1 MISFGFPSEKTISKS
16 HKGPGKFTSAE
27 KDRGIS
33 RFFPSSEEKILCPL
47 DNQSYFVISVKTAC
61 TFLFGTSK
69 CRITFMMCRRLAPF
83 TMTEE
88 RLSAGLWLIGLGP
101 GNLDYMSKAA
111 IDVGKAC
118 SHRFLEGYT
127 AILPSDQEVRLE
139 SFIGNWERIMRPQVE
154 DPKELLKLAKEVPVA
169 LLIVGDP
176 MQATT
181 HIDLEARC
189 DELGINFNV
198 IPGITATALAVSLS
212 GLQSYR
218 FGRQVTIP
226 YSYGN
231 YLPSSP
237 LEMIYRNYE
246 NNLHTLVLLDLDPTG
261 MGVEKPTPMSPIDA
275 FRILQKMEEKMED
288 EGNNLC
294 PQVKA
299 LDGVLLTDISLDSQK
314 IIAGNLSEITE
325 CNDGW
330 IHCLI
335 IPSKMNQN
343 EIDAFERRKIV

>member
-1 MISFGFPSEKTISKS
+1 
-16 HKGPGKFTSAE
+16 
-27 KDRGIS
+27 
-33 RFFPSSEEKILCPL
+33 
-47 DNQSYFVISVKTAC
+47 
-61 TFLFGTSK
+61 
-69 CRITFMMCRRLAPF
+69 
-83 TMTEE
+83 MTEE

-101 GNLDYMSKAA
+101 GNLDHMSKKA
-111 IDVGKAC
+111 IDVARAC
-118 SHRFLEGYT
+118 SERFLEGYT
-127 AILPSDQEVRLE
+127 AILPPYQEDRLE
-139 SFIGNWERIMRPQVE
+139 SFVGKWERIMRPRVE
-154 DPKELLKLAKEVPVA
+154 NPEELLKLAKEEPVA

-181 HIDLEARC
+181 HVDLEARC
-189 DELGINFNV
+189 DELKIDFNV

-237 LEMIYRNYE
+237 LEMVYKNYD

-261 MGVEKPTPMSPIDA
+261 MGIEKPTPMSPHDA
-275 FRILQKMEEKMED
+275 YSILQKMEGKMIE
-288 EGNNLC
+288 EGMKLS
-294 PQVKA
+294 QRVKN
-299 LDGVLLTDISLDSQK
+299 LDGILLTDISLDSQK
-314 IIAGNLSEITE
+314 VIAGNLFEISGHKG
-325 CNDGW
+325 GW

>member
-1 MISFGFPSEKTISKS
+1 
-16 HKGPGKFTSAE
+16 
-27 KDRGIS
+27 
-33 RFFPSSEEKILCPL
+33 
-47 DNQSYFVISVKTAC
+47 
-61 TFLFGTSK
+61 
-69 CRITFMMCRRLAPF
+69 MMGRRLAPF

-139 SFIGNWERIMRPQVE
+139 SFIGNWEKIMRPQVE

-275 FRILQKMEEKMED
+275 FRILQKMGEKMED
-288 EGNNLC
+288 EGNNLS